1 MQTIKTAAIVVLLMS
16 VVYGAWVSLT
26 TPPESLPPDVAD
38 MIVMDQSGEFP
49 LESALPP
56 SLGDLEING
65 GEATNDF
72 GDSNELAFGG
82 VGNGGLATDQIGVA
96 MPNDAGLANNSIAV
110 SGQGQDSTDVNAAL
124 GNAPIAQ
131 IASADPGF
139 TTTLTDR
146 VPETTNFQNN
156 PQPGNSVDPVTGYQT
171 TGRIFQMP
179 DPKQLD
185 PTQLDSTQRSPQRN
199 GAPSSDSLMSNGST
213 QRPSDNVAQVSAVGS
228 NLGLDLGTNVG
239 LDNAIRTA
247 DAQYAKDQLKE
258 ALSTLSIFYS
268 TPNLSGEQR
277 SELLSRLDPLAAA
290 VIYSGNHLLERPHRV
305 MSDETLVKIAQRYEV
320 PWQLLA
326 NINQVRDPIAVLP
339 GTELKVV
346 RGPFRAEVDLKL
358 RELTLFL
365 GDLYAGRFPI
375 GVGNDPAP
383 KPGTYTV
390 QDKQTSKV
398 FYDASG
404 SALPPGSPGNPY
416 GGAWLDLG
424 GNLCIHGSPNTT
436 TPVSKGCIS
445 LSADYAD
452 DLYGILSHGSTVSI
466 K

>member
-1 MQTIKTAAIVVLLMS
+1 M
-16 VVYGAWVSLT
+16 T

-38 MIVMDQSGEFP
+38 MIVMDQTGEFP

-56 SLGDLEING
+56 SLGDLEINTG
-65 GEATNDF
+65 TASTDF
-72 GDSNELAFGG
+72 GDSSDVAFGAA
-82 VGNGGLATDQIGVA
+82 GNGGLATDQIGIA
-96 MPNDAGLANNSIAV
+96 MPSDSGFANNTGNSD
-110 SGQGQDSTDVNAAL
+110 SGFAQSPTDTSVAAA

-146 VPETTNFQNN
+146 VPQTTDFPAA
-156 PQPGNSVDPVTGYQT
+156 PQISTSVDPMTGYQT
-171 TGRIFQMP
+171 TGRTFQMP
-179 DPKQLD
+179 DPSQLD
-185 PTQLDSTQRSPQRN
+185 PSQLT
-199 GAPSSDSLMSNGST
+199 PSAANSLMSNGSQ
-213 QRPSDNVAQVSAVGS
+213 QRPSGISDDNVAQVSAIGNS
-228 NLGLDLGTNVG
+228 LGLDAGTNVG

-277 SELLSRLDPLAAA
+277 SDLLSRLDPLAAA

-416 GGAWLDLG
+416 GGAWIDLG

-436 TPVSKGCIS
+436 TPDSKGCIS
-445 LSADYAD
+445 LSSDYAD
-452 DLYGILSHGSTVSI
+452 DLYGILSHGSTVTI